1 MRAFAL
7 PLVAAALMQGGLAQ
21 AQSEYEKQQNLSTC
35 LSGRYP
41 ILCKRHWLTSEQ
53 LKSADAAE
61 RQQNLITC
69 LAGKYPTLCKREGLT
84 QEELRQVI
92 AAERR
97 ANLQTCMNTRYKAL
111 CKKELLTEDELS
123 RVLSAE
129 RAEAD
134 RQAARDQRQCATGHW
149 VQSVSG
155 DGQIV
160 RLEDG
165 SAWQVN
171 AADAVTTALWLP
183 TTDVIACDDRLINTD
198 NNEAVGA
205 MRVH

>member
-7 PLVAAALMQGGLAQ
+7 PLVAVALMQGGMAQ
-21 AQSEYEKQQNLSTC
+21 AQSEYEKQQNLSSC

-41 ILCKRHWLTSEQ
+41 ILCKRHWLTAEQ

-69 LAGKYPTLCKREGLT
+69 LTGKYPTLCKRERLA
-84 QEELRQVI
+84 QDELRQVI
-92 AAERR
+92 AAEKR
-97 ANLQTCMNTRYKAL
+97 ANLQTCMNARYKAL
-111 CKKELLTEDELS
+111 CKKELLTEDELR
-123 RVLSAE
+123 RVLLAESAE
-129 RAEAD
+129 AE
-134 RQAARDQRQCATGHW
+134 RQAAQNRRQCATGHW

-171 AADAVTTALWLP
+171 SVDAVTTALWLP

-205 MRVH
+205 MRVN